1 MESMNKILVINPF
14 GIGDVLFTTPLL
26 RNLKN
31 FFPGSRIAFMCGERV
46 APILENN
53 PHIDEVIAF
62 NRGDFKRYYK
72 QGKLAAIKILWQIVL
87 KLKRYKFNLCFDL
100 SLEHRYSLLLKLLG
114 VKMRIGYDFKG
125 RGRFLTH
132 KIELDEYKDK
142 HVAEYHLE
150 LLSFLNL
157 EPRPERLE
165 FFLSSKQKEWAQDF
179 LSLKGVKGSD
189 ILIAIAPFGG
199 EAFGEQFEIKQWPA
213 ENFASLC
220 NILCERYRA
229 KIVII
234 AGSKEKNAL
243 DSFMDLL
250 YNKDV
255 IDTSSNSL
263 IEAASI
269 ISSCSIMVANDTG
282 PLRFAD
288 ALGVSSVALF
298 GPTDDKVYGFY
309 PPDSR
314 NIAVKKEFPCRPCYR
329 KFRLSGC
336 NYNRRCLRGISVDE
350 VLEAVEKLLAK
361 GKENG

>member
-1 MESMNKILVINPF
+1 MRILIINPF
-14 GIGDVLFTTPLL
+14 GIGDVLFTTPLVK
-26 RNLKN
+26 NLKHY
-31 FFPGSRIAFMCGERV
+31 FPDSRIVFICGERV

-72 QGKLAAIKILWQIVL
+72 QGKLAAIKRLWQVVL

-150 LLSFLNL
+150 LLNFLNL

-165 FFLSSKQKEWAQDF
+165 FFLSSRQKEWAQDF
-179 LSLKGVKGSD
+179 LRLKGVKEND

-220 NILCERYRA
+220 DILCQRYRA
-229 KIVII
+229 KIVIM
-234 AGSKEKNAL
+234 AGPKEKNAL
-243 DSFMDLL
+243 DSFLNLL
-250 YNKDV
+250 YNKKDI
-255 IDTSSNSL
+255 IDTSSSSL

-269 ISSCSIMVANDTG
+269 IGSCSIMIANDTG

-288 ALGVSSVALF
+288 ALGVPSVALF

-309 PPDSR
+309 PPDSG

-336 NYNRRCLRGISVDE
+336 NYSRRCLKEISIDE
-350 VLEAVEKLLAK
+350 VLKAVERLL
-361 GKENG
+361 GKERESG